1 MSENLHPRAD
11 ELDDLSALEF
21 VALMHAEDVSAVDA
35 ITPTLGEVARA
46 VEAVADRLGSGGRL
60 YYFGAG
66 TSGLIA
72 ALDAAECPATFGVAG
87 DRVRAHSVGD
97 AQEDDR
103 DLGFETARRTGL
115 GPSDVA
121 VGISASGKTAFV
133 LGALERAAVDGAL
146 SIAITCKPGSP
157 LGRAVDIA
165 IEVDKGPEVIAG
177 STRLKAGTIQKVTLN
192 MLSTAV
198 FTRLAHTHRGRMV
211 GVVASNEK
219 QRGRAAGVVAD
230 LGGASHEEA
239 VSALEAAGGNVKV
252 AIVMLRRGLN
262 ADEARTRLEAG
273 GGDLKVVLEEVR
285 RP

>member
-146 SIAITCKPGSP
+146 SIAVTCKPGSP
-157 LGRAVDIA
+157 LGRARS
-165 IEVDKGPEVIAG
+165 EE
-177 STRLKAGTIQKVTLN
+177 
-192 MLSTAV
+192 
-198 FTRLAHTHRGRMV
+198 HTSELQSPDHLV
-211 GVVASNEK
+211 CP
-219 QRGRAAGVVAD
+219 
-230 LGGASHEEA
+230 L
-239 VSALEAAGGNVKV
+239 L
-252 AIVMLRRGLN
+252 L
-262 ADEARTRLEAG
+262 
-273 GGDLKVVLEEVR
+273 
-285 RP
+285 